1 MATHGRELQRGGG
14 YVLQCRACSIRPNS
28 ATEHGKGVNPGV
40 LNTRPSNASMVR
52 VRPNYSHLPDL
63 PTVAGCLAHPSAC
76 LTSYMLRYLACL
88 SCRQIRLYLPGLG
101 TGLGP
106 EDEEPAEKASSSGK
120 STAASA

>member
-1 MATHGRELQRGGG
+1 M
-14 YVLQCRACSIRPNS
+14 
-28 ATEHGKGVNPGV
+28 
-40 LNTRPSNASMVR
+40 LNTRLSNASMLWV
-52 VRPNYSHLPDL
+52 
-63 PTVAGCLAHPSAC
+63 HPYYC
-76 LTSYMLRYLACL
+76 LTCQTCPLLRVAWPIQALAYHVVVCSLACL